1 MKDRTRYFGLVA
13 MIRVTEFHPHLLLIT
28 LATTTDGLKSV
39 KVYLQSLG
47 RYGNSAYLCPLY
59 GVGSELA
66 QAFCRY
72 ELEILEIQLYTIK
85 NCGANVPFNVAI

>member
-1 MKDRTRYFGLVA
+1 
-13 MIRVTEFHPHLLLIT
+13 MI
-28 LATTTDGLKSV
+28 ATTAEGLKSV

-72 ELEILEIQLYTIK
+72 NMDFRGLIGSIIQL
-85 NCGANVPFNVAI
+85 CFNPLPHPTVKLTRCAIDAAILF